1 MNRELK
7 FRVWSPLNKKM
18 FPCYSFHTIL
28 KNKFVIGYSESVDTE
43 FILDDKNAIVQ
54 QFTGLKDSK
63 GIDIYEGDI
72 VEHEYPEQP
81 RYSRKGY
88 ENPNLPDNMS
98 VIRWSRENEDNHP
111 GFRVYDLI
119 GQGGKIKVVGN
130 IFENSEPLKDE
141 N

>member
-1 MNRELK
+1 MNTKRELK
-7 FRVWSPLNKKM
+7 FRVWDTKNKQFLSQSSEYYHIGDVTGIPYTLNEILNK
-18 FPCYSFHTIL
+18 L
-28 KNKFVIGYSESVDTE
+28 DRFV
-43 FILDDKNAIVQ
+43 VQ

-72 VEHEYPEQP
+72 VEHEYPKQP

-98 VIRWSRENEDNHP
+98 VIRWSRENEDNYP
-111 GFRVYDLI
+111 GFRIYDLI

-130 IFENSEPLKDE
+130 IFENSELLKDE